1 MAPSTYRIFAR
12 VAIACLLVF
21 VVLVPG
27 SESAVFKEST
37 GICAPQPESFG
48 IGGRATC
55 TFRKV
60 VDIDSHRI
68 PPAIPSVRCKC
79 PGSLCSSLGDY
90 RCVEVKD
97 SLQVSYR
104 SPTSPASLV
113 NKTLEVTT
121 SCVCAASR
129 SVHADADGV
138 FRTENNPSDDGSDD
152 LNGV

>member
-1 MAPSTYRIFAR
+1 MVPSTFRILPR
-12 VAIACLLVF
+12 LPVACVLAFVGLVG
-21 VVLVPG
+21 LV
-27 SESAVFKEST
+27 ETAVFKGST

-48 IGGRATC
+48 IGSRATC
-55 TFRKV
+55 TFRKI
-60 VDIDSHRI
+60 VDIDSQRI

-104 SPTSPASLV
+104 NPTSPASLV

-121 SCVCAASR
+121 SCVCATTR
-129 SVHADADGV
+129 SVRAKEEGW
-138 FRTENNPSDDGSDD
+138 FRTEFKPNDDDSDD